1 MLTDLYVV
9 SAPLDFPCLGDAVS
23 IPFWFWLNWLNYSF
37 YVSERASTT
46 WHLGSGIPCS
56 ELASSL
62 LFNQLPLLIEC
73 SLLLPATTFGD
84 IGRISFTSLSTPV
97 LSNHPCQ
104 FLGHI
109 IFLLYLF
116 LLHQSLWNL
125 LISLYLTNPIST
137 IASLVPR
144 PTTMTNLSG
153 RPLLLLYCNLKCL
166 QNCLRNM

>member
-1 MLTDLYVV
+1 MYSASMLCDDVDRALHSFCTTRLN
-9 SAPLDFPCLGDAVS
+9 SPCLFYNGS
-23 IPFWFWLNWLNYSF
+23 ITHLFWLNSF
-37 YVSERASTT
+37 FYLFYLPERASSITCN
-46 WHLGSGIPCS
+46 LGSGNTWSGLTSRLCS
-56 ELASSL
+56 ITSLFWLKSL
-62 LFNQLPLLIEC
+62 L
-73 SLLLPATTFGD
+73 SL
-84 IGRISFTSLSTPV
+84 TSLSTQV